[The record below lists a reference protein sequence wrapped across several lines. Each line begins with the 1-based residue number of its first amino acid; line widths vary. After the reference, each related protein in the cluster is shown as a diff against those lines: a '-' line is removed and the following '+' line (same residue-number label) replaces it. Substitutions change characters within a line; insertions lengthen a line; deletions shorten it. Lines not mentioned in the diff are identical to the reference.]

1 MEKRKRP
8 RMVVMIPLR
17 RCGSNALRLRLNL
30 NPHFYSPYP
39 LHVTDVSSF
48 FESKDLRDD
57 GIYRQ
62 LIRDVIGLQARSLI
76 PWPAH
81 IRLDSDLVFD
91 RLRDEPCRS
100 IHRVV
105 GELIMIA
112 GEARGASVVMD
123 KSQDSVIH
131 FEDIV
136 KAFPDVLFLDMV
148 RDPRA
153 QVCSMNQSILY
164 DFETSLNLERWIES
178 RRWVDRVRERY
189 PDRVMTIRYEDF
201 IADHETTLRRTCG
214 FLGMPFCE
222 EMLDITRSEEAEHM
236 AALSPLWSSNFS
248 SPNPYHVSKF
258 KEILTAKEMEEIE
271 YRAGEWMH
279 RLGYSSTE
287 SKMMTIKRRVFEKEG
302 NEERKKET
310 WKKLAEK
317 HPEDYQH
324 RMHRMQYIS
333 SLQTI
338 TTTKMV

>member
-1 MEKRKRP
+1 
-8 RMVVMIPLR
+8 
-17 RCGSNALRLRLNL
+17 
-30 NPHFYSPYP
+30 
-39 LHVTDVSSF
+39 
-48 FESKDLRDD
+48 
-57 GIYRQ
+57 
-62 LIRDVIGLQARSLI
+62 
-76 PWPAH
+76 
-81 IRLDSDLVFD
+81 
-91 RLRDEPCRS
+91 
-100 IHRVV
+100 
-105 GELIMIA
+105 
-112 GEARGASVVMD
+112 
-123 KSQDSVIH
+123 
-131 FEDIV
+131 
-136 KAFPDVLFLDMV
+136 
-148 RDPRA
+148 
-153 QVCSMNQSILY
+153 MNQSILY

-271 YRAGEWMH
+271 YRAEEWMH
-279 RLGYSSTE
+279 RLGYSTLSNSSTM
-287 SKMMTIKRRVFEKEG
+287 SMMTTRRSVFEKEG
-302 NEERKKET
+302 NEERKKEM

-333 SLQTI
+333 SLQR
-338 TTTKMV
+338 TTTTAKMV